1 MKIQKNPEN
10 IGAFISNCGGCGRK
24 FLTGYIIRYTP
35 GIFSSC
41 YHCNS
46 DMCVRCDKGAL
57 CSDCFNIAPKEIQKS
72 CLRNR
77 NIFKSIYWFFIAF
90 LIVIALYFI
99 ISELIFQTGSLENN
113 SILLILLYIGIIGWI
128 PAFIL
133 MKLGFKW
140 WYKKNMDEI
149 GKNNPK
155 IHRISN

>member
-1 MKIQKNPEN
+1 MNNQKKTEN

-24 FLTGYIIRYTP
+24 FLTGYIIKYTP

-57 CSDCFNIAPKEIQKS
+57 CSDCFNIAPKEVQKS

-90 LIVIALYFI
+90 LMVILLYFFI
-99 ISELIFQTGSLENN
+99 FYLIFQIDSLENN
-113 SILLILLYIGIIGWI
+113 SILLTLLYVGVIGWL

-140 WYKKNMDEI
+140 WYKNNKYEI
-149 GKNNPK
+149 GKNPPK
-155 IHRISN
+155 IDIVSK